1 MYIVCFDLQ
10 FNDDDDDDDDDC
22 RKHICKEFVLII

>member
-10 FNDDDDDDDDDC
+10 FNDDDDDDDDC

>member
-10 FNDDDDDDDDDC
+10 FNDDDDDDC
-22 RKHICKEFVLII
+22 LIKEEKLNLFH

>member
-10 FNDDDDDDDDDC
+10 FNDDDDDDC